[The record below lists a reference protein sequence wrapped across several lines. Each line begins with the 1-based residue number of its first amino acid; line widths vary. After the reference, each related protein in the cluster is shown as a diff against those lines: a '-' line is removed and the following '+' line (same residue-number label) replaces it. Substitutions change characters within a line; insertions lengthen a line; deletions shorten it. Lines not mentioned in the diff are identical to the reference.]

1 MNQRLNHTNTCMM
14 LTTAIRAVTTIMA
27 RSIMSIIMNMNMSIT
42 TMSTAACV
50 GSWCSSSPQR
60 CCWRLRC

>member
-27 RSIMSIIMNMNMSIT
+27 RSIMSIIMNIT
-42 TMSTAACV
+42 TITSTAACV
-50 GSWCSSSPQR
+50 GNWCSSSPQR
-60 CCWRLRC
+60 CCWQLRC

>member
-1 MNQRLNHTNTCMM
+1 MM
-14 LTTAIRAVTTIMA
+14 LTIAIHAVTIIMA
-27 RSIMSIIMNMNMSIT
+27 RSIMSIIMNMSIT